1 MKPSTAS
8 PPRHESASA
17 PALNHNH
24 RHPFF
29 QARRQPHQHGA
40 TAASESALDVTAA
53 EKREHHHHPRDV
65 ENAVGGN
72 VPPSLPASP
81 VAVVPGPGD
90 PAHPSNDGESSHD
103 DDEVRS
109 RWRQRERER
118 EPTWRERTRASK
130 GDRCHHVKGWGSK
143 ARRGETR
150 RATPSVALPFFSSS
164 LLSLSPP
171 LSPLS
176 PTNQPPERTNKNST
190 STTPTAPPGSAPPS
204 WEPTTGSFPPRL

>member
-1 MKPSTAS
+1 MRKRKRSKLEEAAMLYAKKAKMKPSTAS

-118 EPTWRERTRASK
+118 EPTWRESGRAQAK
-130 GDRCHHVKGWGSK
+130 EID
-143 ARRGETR
+143 
-150 RATPSVALPFFSSS
+150 AT
-164 LLSLSPP
+164 
-171 LSPLS
+171 
-176 PTNQPPERTNKNST
+176 T
-190 STTPTAPPGSAPPS
+190 
-204 WEPTTGSFPPRL
+204 